1 MQENNCNRSCIFEIC
16 FVACAIPQGLC
27 GISLKKEANLTREQ
41 HAGDVKKLAAYLKE
55 VRTKLDLSTN
65 YVSDE
70 SKRRYPKNRQRQISF
85 AYLCSMERGEV
96 MEFSPLKLKTLAE
109 IYGQDYLYLLYLS
122 GILPENTTI
131 DAPMTELQKL
141 VYDELI
147 ESGLFVN
154 AARSKTMGKIDPKTR
169 NALRKAVRIAA
180 KTAIETILNSE

>member
-1 MQENNCNRSCIFEIC
+1 MQENNCNCSCIFEIC

-41 HAGDVKKLAAYLKE
+41 QAGDVRNLAAYLKE

-70 SKRRYPKNRQRQISF
+70 SKRRYPRNRQRQISF

-109 IYGQDYLYLLYLS
+109 IYGQDYLYLLYLA

>member
-1 MQENNCNRSCIFEIC
+1 
-16 FVACAIPQGLC
+16 
-27 GISLKKEANLTREQ
+27 
-41 HAGDVKKLAAYLKE
+41 
-55 VRTKLDLSTN
+55 
-65 YVSDE
+65 
-70 SKRRYPKNRQRQISF
+70 
-85 AYLCSMERGEV
+85 

-109 IYGQDYLYLLYLS
+109 IYGQDYLYLLYLA

>member
-1 MQENNCNRSCIFEIC
+1 MS
-16 FVACAIPQGLC
+16 
-27 GISLKKEANLTREQ
+27 KKEFT
-41 HAGDVKKLAAYLKE
+41 GDIERLAAYLKE
-55 VRTKLDLSTN
+55 VRTKLELSTN

-70 SKRRYPKNRQRQISF
+70 SKRRYPKSKQRQISF

-109 IYGQDYLYLLYLS
+109 IYGQDYLYLLYLA

-147 ESGLFVN
+147 ESGLFVT
-154 AARSKTMGKIDPKTR
+154 AARSKTMGKIDPRTR

-180 KTAIETILNSE
+180 KTAIETILNNE